1 MMNDAPANP
10 PPLPNQTLILIRGIG
25 GAIVGGAVGYF
36 IFVLLLRN
44 GLYSSM
50 LPGVLLGVGAGL
62 AARGRSP
69 VLGVICAVASIPLA
83 VIGEWSVMPFVQDK
97 SLAFFVTHVHKLPPL
112 HLVMM
117 ALGTAAA
124 WWFGQGR

>member
-1 MMNDAPANP
+1 MTDTPANP
-10 PPLPNQTLILIRGIG
+10 PPASNQTLVLLRGLG

-36 IFVLLLRN
+36 VFVLLLRN

-50 LPGVLLGVGAGL
+50 LPGVLLGLGAGL

-69 VLGVICAVASIPLA
+69 ILAILCGIASIPLA
-83 VIGEWSVMPFVQDK
+83 VIGEWSVMPFRDDK
-97 SLAFFVTHVHKLPPL
+97 SLAFFVTHVHELPPL

-117 ALGTAAA
+117 ALGAAAA

>member
-1 MMNDAPANP
+1 MNDAPAKP
-10 PPLPNQTLILIRGIG
+10 PASPNQTLILLRGIG
-25 GAIVGGAVGYF
+25 GAIAGGVAGYF
-36 IFVLLLRN
+36 LFVLLLRN

-50 LPGVLLGVGAGL
+50 IPGALMGLGAGL

-69 VLGVICAVASIPLA
+69 VLGILCAVVAIPLA
-83 VIGEWSVMPFVQDK
+83 IVGEWSVMPFRDDK
-97 SLAFFVTHVHKLPPL
+97 SLAFFVTHVHELPPL

-117 ALGTAAA
+117 ALGAAAA